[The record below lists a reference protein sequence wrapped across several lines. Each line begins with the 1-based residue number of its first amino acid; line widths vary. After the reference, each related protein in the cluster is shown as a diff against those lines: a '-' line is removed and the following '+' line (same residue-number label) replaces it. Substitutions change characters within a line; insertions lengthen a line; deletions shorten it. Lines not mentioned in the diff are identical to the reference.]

1 MDEHDSRKEKLYLI
15 GRSGNN
21 LWTEGSEYKAR
32 GASMGGD
39 IPVNH
44 LLTYLEKSIKSAD
57 SIDIIVSFLME
68 SGVRL
73 LLPALKN
80 ALDRGAAI
88 RLLTGNY
95 LGITQPSALTLLK
108 YELEDRVCVHLY
120 QEKNRSFHP
129 KAYIFHYADNSEIY
143 VGSSNISRS
152 ALTKGIEW
160 NYRFSE
166 KDDEQSYHLFFEE
179 FEDLFYNH
187 SVEVTDKVLKDY
199 VKNWKRPALQ
209 KDM

>member
-80 ALDRGAAI
+80 ALDRGAQCPYPAQV
-88 RLLTGNY
+88 RAGGQSLC
-95 LGITQPSALTLLK
+95 PSLSGK
-108 YELEDRVCVHLY
+108 E
-120 QEKNRSFHP
+120 SFLSP
-129 KAYIFHYADNSEIY
+129 KSLH
-143 VGSSNISRS
+143 ISLCR
-152 ALTKGIEW
+152 
-160 NYRFSE
+160 
-166 KDDEQSYHLFFEE
+166 
-179 FEDLFYNH
+179 
-187 SVEVTDKVLKDY
+187 
-199 VKNWKRPALQ
+199 
-209 KDM
+209 

>member
-1 MDEHDSRKEKLYLI
+1 
-15 GRSGNN
+15 
-21 LWTEGSEYKAR
+21 
-32 GASMGGD
+32 
-39 IPVNH
+39 
-44 LLTYLEKSIKSAD
+44 
-57 SIDIIVSFLME
+57 ME

-95 LGITQPSALTLLK
+95 LGITQPSASFLGLQ

-166 KDDEQSYHLFFEE
+166 KDDEQSYDLFFEE

-199 VKNWKRPALQ
+199 ETGSVRPFKRIWNAIRKSCRRGMAGLPLFFRGAHR
-209 KDM
+209 

>member
-15 GRSGNN
+15 GRSSNN
-21 LWTEGSEYKAR
+21 LWTEGSEYKGR

-39 IPVNH
+39 IPANH

-108 YELEDRVCVHLY
+108 YELETESV
-120 QEKNRSFHP
+120 S
-129 KAYIFHYADNSEIY
+129 
-143 VGSSNISRS
+143 ISIKKRTVPFTQIWRGLLRS
-152 ALTKGIEW
+152 ACSQGKIFAEGSG
-160 NYRFSE
+160 YQA
-166 KDDEQSYHLFFEE
+166 DC
-179 FEDLFYNH
+179 
-187 SVEVTDKVLKDY
+187 
-199 VKNWKRPALQ
+199 
-209 KDM
+209 